1 MSTILLM
8 LLLTTQVVI
17 NSLAQEMP
25 LVYDVE
31 NTGAGFPAPYMFTVG
46 ELPSIQALPDPFK
59 WADGRGRISN
69 FSDWSYRREEIKYQ
83 IEHYEIGEKPDRPD
97 NITASF
103 TGDTLLTVKVYLND
117 DSLILTSKVTLPAGE
132 GPFPAV
138 IGMVWIPGS
147 GGTGAIPADI
157 FTSRNIATIE
167 YVHDQVTSYAGFPQ
181 LPPPSTDDP
190 YYRLYPNLNL
200 DNTGQYSAW
209 AWGVSR
215 LIDGL
220 ELVQEDCPINLK
232 HLAVTGCSYAGK
244 MALFAGAFDERVAL
258 TIAQESGGGGAPA
271 WRVSETLGSVEKLG
285 STDHNWFRESMFDFA
300 GTNVPKLPEDHHEL
314 MAMCAPRALLVTGNT
329 NYEWLANPSCYVSA
343 KATQEVY
350 NALGIG
356 DRFGFYIDG
365 GHNHCAIPESQRPA
379 IEAFVDKFL
388 LGDNNA
394 DTDVAVS
401 PYSTDLS
408 PWITWT
414 NPTLSNDSSYFGRTS
429 LIYPS
434 NLQTNVDS
442 SVTFLWH
449 RVEGT
454 DKYYFQLS
462 TNPTFKTLT
471 ENDSLTDTLIIVS
484 DFLKGTKYY
493 WRVQVKNTDGDLGP
507 WSEYWNFV
515 TFIPLPAMPELISA
529 TTFPKRSNYIQ
540 LMWRKV
546 EYAAQYR
553 IQISRN
559 QTFSP
564 LAIPTAT
571 TSDTVITLSGLVE
584 GQKYYWR
591 VQAENIAGPG
601 PWSDTPDFTII
612 VAPTDLV
619 LQITGSDEITLTWT
633 DNSSVEDGY
642 VIERKQSPDTVYSVL
657 DTLKGSGNE
666 YTDTNLEQGQTYTY
680 RVKAYKDSAES
691 DYSNE
696 ASLILVGIKEQK
708 EIPTKYSIDQNYP
721 NPFNPTTKI
730 KFALP
735 KTALTKIIIYDLL
748 GREIKTLISK
758 ELEAGYHEINLDANN
773 LTSGIYFYRI
783 QSGDFIST
791 KKMMLMK

>member
-1 MSTILLM
+1 MKMPTILLM

-31 NTGAGFPAPYMFTVG
+31 NTGAGFPAPHMYTVS

-69 FSDWSYRREEIKYQ
+69 FSDWRYRREEIKYQ
-83 IEHYEIGEKPDRPD
+83 IEHYEIGEKPDRPE

-103 TGDTLLTVKVYLND
+103 SQDSVLTVKVYLNG
-117 DSLILTSKVTLPAGE
+117 DSLNLTSKVTLPDGE

-138 IGMVWIPGS
+138 IGMVFIPGFGS
-147 GGTGAIPADI
+147 TGSLPADI
-157 FTSRNIATIE
+157 FTSRNIASIE
-167 YVHDQVTSYAGFPQ
+167 FVHDQVTSYGNPQ
-181 LPPPSTDDP
+181 LTNP
-190 YYRLYPNLNL
+190 YYRLYPDQNL
-200 DNTGQYSAW
+200 DNAGQYSAW

-220 ELVQEDCPINLK
+220 ELVQDDCPIDLK

-271 WRVSETLGSVEKLG
+271 WRVSETLGNVEKLG

-343 KATQEVY
+343 RATQEVY
-350 NALGIG
+350 NALGVG

-394 DTDVAVS
+394 DTDIRVS

-414 NPTLSNDSSYFGRTS
+414 NPVLSNDSSYFGRTS
-429 LIYPS
+429 LVYPP
-434 NLQTNVDS
+434 NLQTGVDS
-442 SVTFLWH
+442 SVTFKWH
-449 RVEGT
+449 RVEDA

-462 TNPTFKTLT
+462 TDATFKTLIK
-471 ENDSLTDTLIIVS
+471 NDSLADTLITVP
-484 DFLKGTKYY
+484 DLPEGTRYY
-493 WRVQVKNTDGDLGP
+493 WRVQVKNIEGDLGP
-507 WSEYWNFV
+507 WSDYWNFV

-529 TTFPKRSNYIQ
+529 TTVQNRSNYIAC
-540 LMWRKV
+540 MWRKV
-546 EYAAQYR
+546 EYADIYR
-553 IQISRN
+553 IHISRLL
-559 QTFSP
+559 TFSP
-564 LAIPTAT
+564 LAASGT
-571 TSDTVITLSGLVE
+571 TSDTVRTLSGLVE

-591 VQAENIAGPG
+591 VRAENIAGPG
-601 PWSDTPDFTII
+601 PWSDTLYFTII
-612 VAPTDLV
+612 VAPTDLA
-619 LQITGSDEITLTWT
+619 LEISGSNEITLTWT
-633 DNSSVEDGY
+633 DNSAVEDGY

-680 RVKAYKDSAES
+680 RVKAYKDSTES
-691 DYSNE
+691 EYSNE
-696 ASLILVGIKEQK
+696 ASKILVGIKEQQN

-735 KTALTKIIIYDLL
+735 KSAPTKMIIYDLL
-748 GREIKTLISK
+748 GREIRTLISK
-758 ELEAGYHEINLDANN
+758 ELEAGYYEINLDAGN

-783 QSGDFIST
+783 QSGDFVYT